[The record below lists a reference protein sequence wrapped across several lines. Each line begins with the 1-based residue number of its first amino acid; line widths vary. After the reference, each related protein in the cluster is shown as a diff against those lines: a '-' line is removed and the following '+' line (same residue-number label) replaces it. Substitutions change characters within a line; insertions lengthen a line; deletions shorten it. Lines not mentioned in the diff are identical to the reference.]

1 MCRWSRPATVQYAD
15 LAGWLPRL
23 EEELARSYLEE
34 ARRAPEFKSYTAVL
48 REFSGRGG
56 KRLRALLVLAGYH
69 LAAGEDPGPALP
81 AAAAME
87 HFQDWMLIH
96 DDIID
101 HADRRRGGPA
111 VHRLLE
117 REHLRLRRS
126 GSREEYGVGMGIT
139 IGDLEEPYTVRAL
152 LSSEV
157 GPDRRLAALA
167 EYVRMTADTAYGQL
181 LDIRLSGLPVG
192 KVRERDVLNVHRLK
206 SAVYSVASPLRIGA
220 LLGGGAA
227 ELLALLERIGVDI
240 GIAFQLR
247 DDVIGAGLGAPGAE
261 KSANDLAEGKRTLL
275 LVRAWQRSSAK
286 DRRELERDVVQARR
300 STRAVGRLQERIRSS
315 GSLEYSE
322 RLIERLRGDAVSS
335 LGESSAL
342 RPDGRLLLEELGD
355 RLVRRTR

>member
-1 MCRWSRPATVQYAD
+1 MERGRNVQYAD

-34 ARRAPEFKSYTAVL
+34 ARRAPEFGAYTSLL

-69 LAAGEDPGPALP
+69 LATGRDPGPALP

-101 HADRRRGGPA
+101 HAEQRRGGPS

-117 REHLRLRRS
+117 REHVRLRRS
-126 GSREEYGVGMGIT
+126 GDREQYGVGMGIT

-157 GPDRRLAALA
+157 APDRRLAALG

-206 SAVYSVASPLRIGA
+206 SAIYSVASPMRIGA
-220 LLGGGAA
+220 RLGGGSE
-227 ELLALLERIGVDI
+227 ELLALLERVGVDF

-275 LVRAWQRSSAK
+275 LVRAWQRSGAK
-286 DRRELERDVVQARR
+286 DRRMLERELAQARR
-300 STRAVGRLQERIRSS
+300 SAGAIRRLQERIRST

-322 RLIERLRGDAVSS
+322 RLIEKLRGGAVRS
-335 LGESSAL
+335 LGENPAV
-342 RPDGRLLLEELGD
+342 RAPGRALLEELGD